1 MCAEKSLTF
10 FRGISGPAARR
21 EIPGSGG
28 RGLLVEQGAED
39 NAPEHA
45 QAGAH
50 GDGEG
55 PTGEEIDQHADGSP
69 GDEAKG
75 NAQTEKTVLLF
86 HGRPPDRPG

>member
-10 FRGISGPAARR
+10 FRGISGPAARW

-50 GDGEG
+50 
-55 PTGEEIDQHADGSP
+55 
-69 GDEAKG
+69 
-75 NAQTEKTVLLF
+75 
-86 HGRPPDRPG
+86 

>member
-10 FRGISGPAARR
+10 FRGISGPTARW
-21 EIPGSGG
+21 EIPGSGVG
-28 RGLLVEQGAED
+28 VPAVQQGAED

-55 PTGEEIDQHADGSP
+55 PTGEEIDQHAGGCP